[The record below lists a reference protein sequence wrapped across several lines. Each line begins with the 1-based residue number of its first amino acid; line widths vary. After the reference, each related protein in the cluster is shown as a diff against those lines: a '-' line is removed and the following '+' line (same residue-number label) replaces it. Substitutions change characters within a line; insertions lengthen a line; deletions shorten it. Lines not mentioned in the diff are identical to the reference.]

1 MILTRSTYSLNLN
14 LAFKIQNTIVHVSNY
29 DAKIQISKKKRNPF
43 SRLIFNVRSLFDKI
57 SDLVSF
63 VVDLEMN
70 FKIFIHN

>member
-1 MILTRSTYSLNLN
+1 MPKYRS
-14 LAFKIQNTIVHVSNY
+14 A
-29 DAKIQISKKKRNPF
+29 KKRENPF

-57 SDLVSF
+57 SDSVSF